1 MNWMY
6 LWGKQKAQEWEMFI
20 DVFLFSDTFMMLDKN
35 DMKKKS
41 ELEKSKADFARVLE
55 VFGDFF
61 EILLSKWQKK
71 EEKNT

>member
-1 MNWMY
+1 
-6 LWGKQKAQEWEMFI
+6 MFI

-61 EILLSKWQKK
+61 WNSFVKMTKK
-71 EEKNT
+71 KKKKRIHSRIN

>member
-6 LWGKQKAQEWEMFI
+6 LWGKQKPQEWEMFI

-61 EILLSKWQKK
+61 GIILSKWQKK

>member
-1 MNWMY
+1 MTW
-6 LWGKQKAQEWEMFI
+6 
-20 DVFLFSDTFMMLDKN
+20 
-35 DMKKKS
+35 KKKS